1 MRHDLLADAMSILKN
16 AETIGKTTCIISPIS
31 KLIINSLEIM
41 KEEGYIK
48 SFKIAENSRGGQIEV
63 KLHGRINQ
71 CRAIKPRHSVK
82 KDNYAKFEKRYLPA
96 SDTGVLIV
104 STPNGIKS
112 HKNIKGTDGGIL
124 LAFVY

>member
-16 AETIGKTTCIISPIS
+16 AEIIGKTTCTISPIS

-41 KEEGYIK
+41 KNEGFIK
-48 SFKIAENSRGGQIEV
+48 SLKVTENSRGGQVEV

-96 SDTGVLIV
+96 ADTGILIV
-104 STPNGIKS
+104 STPIGIKA
-112 HKNIKGTDGGIL
+112 HKNIKGTNGGIL
-124 LAFVY
+124 LAYVY